1 MNIPIPPPQGTPG
14 ATPTGPP
21 PLPEAPAEKTSD
33 LVYSLESRPPFGA
46 SLLAALQHIL
56 AMVLSVMAP
65 PAIVAGALGVPA
77 PAIAYLVSMSLLFAG
92 IGIWCQVQRPFG
104 IGSGMLSIQATSFAF
119 PGTLIAVGT
128 MLMNERGMGWE
139 EALSTLFGVCF
150 LGGFVVMAG
159 SRIMRFLRK
168 IITPTVAGITVM
180 MIGVSLVKIGAVDM
194 AGGFAAKA
202 NGTYGD
208 VSNLLLGAL
217 VIVVIVVTNRTKHPL
232 VRMSSLII
240 GILAGFL
247 VGALLGKVDWS
258 VLTRDHNWFIMPVP
272 FKFGFFGFDLAAFA
286 TLVFLFLVVVIE
298 AIGDL
303 TATSV
308 VSEQPVSGKLY
319 RSRLAGG
326 IMCDGLMS
334 SLGAIFGCFPVAT
347 FSQNN
352 GVIQLSGVAS
362 RKVGR
367 FCGVLFILF
376 ALFPVIVVLFQ
387 LVPRPVLGGALIVLF
402 GTIACSGIRILL
414 QHEVNRRES
423 IVIAVSM
430 GMGLMSMS
438 TPDAFQK
445 LPQFL
450 QMFFDSAIVSG
461 GVTAMIVHQLLPK
474 AVCALTSDTLDDD
487 CDNEAEFLFNKHEGE
502 R

>member
-1 MNIPIPPPQGTPG
+1 MNASDHASVPPKTETPEQPQ
-14 ATPTGPP
+14 
-21 PLPEAPAEKTSD
+21 SD
-33 LVYSLESRPPFGA
+33 LVYGLESKPPFGP
-46 SLLAALQHIL
+46 SLLAAVQHIL

-77 PAIAYLVSMSLLFAG
+77 EGIAYLVSMSLLFAG
-92 IGIWCQVQRPFG
+92 IGIWFQVQRPFG
-104 IGSGMLSIQATSFAF
+104 IGSGMLSIQAVSFAF

-128 MLMNERGMGWE
+128 MLMRDRGMGWE
-139 EALSTLFGVCF
+139 EALTTLFGVCF

-159 SRIMRFLRK
+159 SRAMGFLRQ

-194 AGGFAAKA
+194 AGGYAAKA
-202 NGTYGD
+202 NGTFGD
-208 VSNLLLGAL
+208 PANLCLGVL
-217 VIVVIVVTNRTKHPL
+217 VILTIILVNRSKNPL
-232 VRMSSLII
+232 LRMSSLIL
-240 GILAGFL
+240 GILVGFV
-247 VGALLGKVDWS
+247 VGAVMGMVDWS
-258 VLTRDHNWFIMPVP
+258 ILSRTHTWFVMPVP

-286 TLVFLFLVVVIE
+286 TLSFLFLVVVIE

-308 VSEQPVSGKLY
+308 VSEQPVTGKIY

-326 IMCDGLMS
+326 ILCDGLMS
-334 SLGAIFGCFPVAT
+334 SIGSIFGCFPVAT

-367 FCGVLFILF
+367 FCGVLFVLF

-387 LVPRPVLGGALIVLF
+387 LLPRPVLGGALVVLF

-414 QHEVNRRES
+414 QHDVNRRES
-423 IVIAVSM
+423 IVIAVSL
-430 GMGLMSMS
+430 GIGLMSMS
-438 TPDAFQK
+438 TPDAFHK

-450 QMFFDSAIVSG
+450 QMFFESAIVSG

-474 AVCALTSDTLDDD
+474 AVCAYESDSFEDD
-487 CDNEAEFLFNKHEGE
+487 CDNEAEFLFNKHDGE
-502 R
+502 K